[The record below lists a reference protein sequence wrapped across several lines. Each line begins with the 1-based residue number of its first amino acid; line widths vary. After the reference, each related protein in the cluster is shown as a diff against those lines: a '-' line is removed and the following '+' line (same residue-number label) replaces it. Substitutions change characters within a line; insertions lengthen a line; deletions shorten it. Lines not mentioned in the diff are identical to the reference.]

1 MAKYNS
7 SKISRW
13 LWFPSKEK
21 KNRIGGRNGKR
32 RRVRK
37 NRKFDE
43 GRYRVRMR
51 IEYRK

>member
-1 MAKYNS
+1 MA
-7 SKISRW
+7 
-13 LWFPSKEK
+13 LVPSVEK
-21 KNRIGGRNGKR
+21 KNRIGGRNGINGKR